1 LAVQAGLFLKTGLAS
16 AETAGARP
24 PAAGILHTMPDQPA
38 DMAFIGRA
46 LRPEL
51 GPSDKN
57 PQPLSPDA
65 PKDALQMQASALLG
79 EDMSAR
85 LGIGDP
91 GGVPLRADQSWTRKA
106 DVVWS
111 TVDGEAVLLDL
122 SSGYYFSLN
131 KVGAVIWEMLDGEHS
146 LQAIHDAICGRFRV
160 DASTAWED
168 IAALVRRLAG
178 EKLAALGQAG

>member
-1 LAVQAGLFLKTGLAS
+1 M
-16 AETAGARP
+16 AGAGP
-24 PAAGILHTMPDQPA
+24 PAAGILHTMTDHPA
-38 DMAFIGRA
+38 DKAFIGRD

-57 PQPLSPDA
+57 PQPLPPDA
-65 PKDALQMQASALLG
+65 PQDSLQKQASALLG
-79 EDMSAR
+79 DDMSAR

-91 GGVPLRADQSWTRKA
+91 GGIPLRADQTWTRKA

-131 KVGAVIWEMLDGEHS
+131 KVGAVIWEMLDGDNS
-146 LQAIHDAICGRFRV
+146 LQSIHDAICGRFRV
-160 DASTAWED
+160 DAAIAWED

-178 EKLAALGQAG
+178 EKLAALGHAG